1 MRAAIDIGS
10 NTIQLL
16 AGEVER
22 GIVIPAARRLVT
34 TRLGSNLKEGLLDAV
49 SMGNTVK
56 ALLEMRLL
64 LDGMNITE
72 VRLVATSAVRDARN
86 SESLLRRVKS
96 VCGWDIEV
104 LSGEREAF
112 FSYTG
117 AIGAAESVAG
127 TMVLDIGGGSTEVIY
142 PLDKEL
148 RLISA
153 NVGAVRAQ
161 AAGWSEARI
170 AEELAGSISPVAVSR
185 AVGVGGTVTTT
196 AALLAGVSEYSRQ
209 AVQGRVAGYRQ
220 VFDLKERLARLTIA
234 ERCNYSPLLK
244 DRGLVMLEGLNILIS
259 LMNILSLTEITAS
272 DSGILDGVLIGW
284 ENA

>member
-16 AGEVER
+16 AGEVR
-22 GIVIPAARRLVT
+22 DGVVMPAVRRLVT
-34 TRLGSNLKEGLLDAV
+34 TRLGGNLKEGLLDSASV
-49 SMGNTVK
+49 ENTVR

-64 LDGMNITE
+64 LDGMGITE
-72 VRLVATSAVRDARN
+72 VRAVATSAVRDARN

-117 AIGAAESVAG
+117 AIGAAENVSG
-127 TMVLDIGGGSTEVIY
+127 MMVLDIGGGSTEVIY
-142 PLDKEL
+142 PLGGEL
-148 RLISA
+148 RFISA

-170 AEELAGSISPVAVSR
+170 MNELAKSIAPVTVSR

-196 AALLAGVSEYSRQ
+196 AALLSGVTEYSRQ
-209 AVQGRVAGYRQ
+209 AVQGKIISYRQ
-220 VFDLKERLARLTIA
+220 VFDLKEHLSRLSVE
-234 ERCNYSPLLK
+234 ERRNYSPLLK
-244 DRGLVMLEGLNILIS
+244 DRGMVMAEGLTILIS
-259 LMNILSLTEITAS
+259 LMNILGLTEVTAS
-272 DSGILDGVLIGW
+272 DSGILDGVLVGW
-284 ENA
+284 DNV